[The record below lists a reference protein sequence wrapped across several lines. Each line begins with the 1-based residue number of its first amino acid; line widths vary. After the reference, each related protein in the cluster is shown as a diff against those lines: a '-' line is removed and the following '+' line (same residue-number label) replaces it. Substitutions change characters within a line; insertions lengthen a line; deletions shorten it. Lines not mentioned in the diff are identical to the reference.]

1 MYFYLEWND
10 KRPKKVT
17 LTLVKPENI
26 NYECS
31 FKIKDQEYHLCARI
45 NSSFKDYSFPSKLY
59 YTKNQYLMSHLQ
71 KCVRRMDNVKAVKT
85 AKHLIDLDLNSFLR
99 RLPIIMLEDVSIHE
113 SITVLVWLMIANT
126 KKFVMK
132 EEIVKWLLGV
142 VYYLAN
148 EPEKTEYQNKNV
160 PVHDWKQ
167 KLFPEEIK
175 IVLYSLYF
183 RKKYGGM
190 NGDMNMIEYYIGLII
205 QNKVMVLDEKTPVIK
220 VEMEPL
226 LKKDWVYQA
235 NDFHCNRYIL
245 TRVKQYFPLIDE
257 EYIKQLIWYFSSSKN
272 NRVFVEYDENL
283 KKEWD
288 KIKKTVKQIQKNC
301 IYY

>member
-1 MYFYLEWND
+1 M
-10 KRPKKVT
+10 
-17 LTLVKPENI
+17 
-26 NYECS
+26 
-31 FKIKDQEYHLCARI
+31 
-45 NSSFKDYSFPSKLY
+45 
-59 YTKNQYLMSHLQ
+59 
-71 KCVRRMDNVKAVKT
+71 
-85 AKHLIDLDLNSFLR
+85 
-99 RLPIIMLEDVSIHE
+99 PIPDATE
-113 SITVLVWLMIANT
+113 
-126 KKFVMK
+126 

-160 PVHDWKQ
+160 PVHEWKQ